1 MINEKAV
8 SPSLNSRLMKWF
20 AVICYGALIFY
31 LSSLSVSP
39 EQLPPF
45 FMFDK
50 VLHLVEYGILGF
62 LLYRALRE
70 ESWTGKPI
78 LLAFV
83 IGMAY
88 GITDEFHQYFVPT
101 RESDPFDLL
110 ADSAGSGI
118 GALFGSFINR
128 GGRLE

>member
-1 MINEKAV
+1 
-8 SPSLNSRLMKWF
+8 
-20 AVICYGALIFY
+20 
-31 LSSLSVSP
+31 
-39 EQLPPF
+39 
-45 FMFDK
+45 MFDK